1 MNLEI
6 RRDTIYWHIKAI
18 HLQEIIFV
26 LNKNRNYWS
35 TNVCLTKKKK
45 RISFVI
51 ADFSKSK

>member
-45 RISFVI
+45 ENIICYCRF
-51 ADFSKSK
+51 F

>member
-35 TNVCLTKKKK
+35 TKCLSNKEKK